1 MNSKILDEVIG
12 DFERRE
18 KKGIETYLTTMDR
31 EDLSASDWI
40 VHLQE
45 ELMDAVLYLKKLEHI
60 QKRINNDKFY

>member
-1 MNSKILDEVIG
+1 MNSKLLNEVIK

-31 EDLSASDWI
+31 QDLSASEWI

-60 QKRINNDKFY
+60 QNRINSDKFY

>member
-1 MNSKILDEVIG
+1 MNSKLLEEVIK

-31 EDLSASDWI
+31 QDLSASEWI

-60 QKRINNDKFY
+60 QNRINNDKFY

>member
-1 MNSKILDEVIG
+1 MNSKILDEVIA

-18 KKGIETYLTTMDR
+18 QKGIETYLTTMDR
-31 EDLSASDWI
+31 EDLSTTDWI